1 MMKRITITLEEDMY
15 LELLEFALDRS
26 KAELRNYSM
35 SEAIRDL
42 LAMQLRRIKS
52 RQSRETE
59 DWVQSHADDRDN
71 GSNPRSG

>member
-15 LELLEFALDRS
+15 LQLLEYALEKS

-42 LAMQLRRIKS
+42 LAMQLQRTEV

-59 DWVQSHADDRDN
+59 EWVRSHTADRDH
-71 GSNPRSG
+71 GSSARSG